1 MRCSR
6 VKSLGQ
12 FFLSQSK
19 KFQCLIYAAA
29 VTICIRP
36 DMLASYIPFLKTRC
50 TVRDIA
56 IHMSAFPTLHFKFR
70 SHLFL
75 HSLPKVSWGHSM
87 KPLFYKVT
95 CIVAKLLRCDDTQS
109 PFFTFN
115 LSSVEFIKK
124 LSKDG
129 VSKFLV
135 VHKRSSNSLPRSAT
149 NLAKG
154 ITIKRQWVALTWKS
168 VYFVSVIT
176 LQLKRRFLLTFVA
189 KKILLQ
195 Q

>member
-1 MRCSR
+1 MIREKEFYNFLFGNNLSETKSAHILLEKNTVCNISLTQLSMWSRQTFCKIKSTAWDKNDNYFTCHKCFSISMRCSR

-75 HSLPKVSWGHSM
+75 QSTLSPESLMG
-87 KPLFYKVT
+87 PLYET
-95 CIVAKLLRCDDTQS
+95 S
-109 PFFTFN
+109 
-115 LSSVEFIKK
+115 
-124 LSKDG
+124 
-129 VSKFLV
+129 FL
-135 VHKRSSNSLPRSAT
+135 
-149 NLAKG
+149 
-154 ITIKRQWVALTWKS
+154 
-168 VYFVSVIT
+168 
-176 LQLKRRFLLTFVA
+176 
-189 KKILLQ
+189 
-195 Q
+195 